1 MARSN
6 KKDDNNDKSTD
17 EALSSFLSDEAAI
30 PINRKRVDTLV
41 DTARRS
47 DDPLLGA
54 LSLVLAANHDY
65 AKSVSNLLSTDLSH
79 GQTLAE
85 LREKISELTNSTN
98 KLIASQEYLLEA
110 LSDLPDQHKELFELI
125 IKSHEQRHEIYLDS
139 KFSKLFQ
146 AAGLKKDGEEFGEA
160 DGLIRKIKYFT
171 SRQVMTVVVGM
182 MLYHMALWIIDHA
195 QGIFHVMPK

>member
-1 MARSN
+1 MTRSN
-6 KKDDNNDKSTD
+6 KKDDNNDESTND
-17 EALSSFLSDEAAI
+17 ALSSFLSGEEAI

-85 LREKISELTNSTN
+85 LKEKISELTNSTN
-98 KLIASQEYLLEA
+98 KLIASQEALLDA
-110 LSDLPDQHKELFELI
+110 LSELPDQHKELFELI
-125 IKSHEQRHEIYLDS
+125 IKSHEQRHETYLDS
-139 KFSKLFQ
+139 KFSKLFE

-160 DGLIRKIKYFT
+160 DGLIRKIKYFA
-171 SRQVMTVVVGM
+171 SRQVMTVVAGM
-182 MLYHMALWIIDHA
+182 IIYHMALWIIDHA
-195 QGIFHVMPK
+195 EGIFHVIPK

>member
-1 MARSN
+1 MTRPN
-6 KKDDNNDKSTD
+6 KKDDNNDESTND
-17 EALSSFLSDEAAI
+17 ALSSFLSGEAAI

-65 AKSVSNLLSTDLSH
+65 AKSVSNLLSTDLSQ

-85 LREKISELTNSTN
+85 LKEKISELTNNTN
-98 KLIASQEYLLEA
+98 KLIASQEDLLEA
-110 LSDLPDQHKELFELI
+110 LSELPDQHKELFELI

-146 AAGLKKDGEEFGEA
+146 AVGLKKDGEEFGEA
-160 DGLIRKIKYFT
+160 DGLIRKLKYFAGK
-171 SRQVMTVVVGM
+171 QVMIVVVGM
-182 MLYHMALWIIDHA
+182 LLYNVAIWIIEHT
-195 QGIFHVMPK
+195 QGIFHVIPK